1 MLDLSFGLPITIRDA
16 ALKMVAPGP
25 RSEINREFFAQN
37 NEREIEEGRGL
48 EGYDKTDE
56 KARELLRRLA
66 ENEPAYKRQRRLA
79 LEAEAEAEG
88 GAGATTGQKLLGN
101 GENNN
106 QSGVGP
112 VRTQTRKSQYGSAY
126 GNTPYAREGSSGASR
141 GGKGQQS
148 SSRRAFP
155 SAAALPIQPQD
166 IQPPA
171 DRNITSLFVTGVED
185 DMKEDDIRA
194 HFAQHGALRSLV
206 CSHRSHC
213 AFVNYMTRADAEK
226 AAEACQGKALVKGVP
241 LRVQWGKPKPLDSMD
256 RDQRMK
262 HARSARNLAGAGR
275 PNGEGSQK
283 ALEGPSGG
291 QMAAAEMPKPPGQ
304 DDDMEYAAM
313 AGE

>member
-48 EGYDKTDE
+48 EGYAKTDE

-79 LEAEAEAEG
+79 LEAEAEA
-88 GAGATTGQKLLGN
+88 GAEAVAGQKLLGN
-101 GENNN
+101 GEDNTK
-106 QSGVGP
+106 SGVGP
-112 VRTQTRKSQYGSAY
+112 VRTQPRKSQYGSAY
-126 GNTPYAREGSSGASR
+126 GNTPYARDVSSGASR
-141 GGKGQQS
+141 SGKGPQS
-148 SSRRAFP
+148 NSRRAFP

-194 HFAQHGALRSLV
+194 HFAQHGTLRSLV

-213 AFVNYMTRADAEK
+213 AFVNYTTRADAEK
-226 AAEACQGKALVKGVP
+226 AADACQGKALVKGVP

-275 PNGEGSQK
+275 PNDEGSQR

-291 QMAAAEMPKPPGQ
+291 QMSVAEMPKPPGQ
-304 DDDMEYAAM
+304 DDDVEYAAM
-313 AGE
+313 TGE